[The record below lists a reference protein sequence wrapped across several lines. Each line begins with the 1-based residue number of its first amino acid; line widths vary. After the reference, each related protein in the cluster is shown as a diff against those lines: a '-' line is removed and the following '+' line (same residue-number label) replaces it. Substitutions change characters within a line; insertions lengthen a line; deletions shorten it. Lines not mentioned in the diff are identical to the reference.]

1 MKKLLT
7 ALSIYFFSIGAWA
20 QTKDVMIIEKNDG
33 MKVQYDVEALN
44 QIYFDKRGQSVSY
57 DLAVDLGLSVKWASL
72 NVGASSIEDIGD
84 EYAWGEI
91 EPRTTYGPENYQ
103 YYDITWGEYIDIGE
117 DISGTEYDAAH
128 VIWGGGWRMPTKKEM
143 EELLTKC
150 TWTVIKIMC
159 NTTRPHFSL

>member
-1 MKKLLT
+1 
-7 ALSIYFFSIGAWA
+7 
-20 QTKDVMIIEKNDG
+20 MIIEKNDG

-44 QIYFDKRGQSVSY
+44 QIYFDKQGQSMSY
-57 DLAVDLGLSVKWASL
+57 NLAVDLGLSVKWASL
-72 NVGASSIEDIGD
+72 NVGASSVEDIGD

-128 VIWGGGWRMPTKKEM
+128 VKWGGDWRIPTKQEM